1 MFWKSK
7 WERLV
12 YAVIFLM
19 TGFISLIV
27 DFNAGNGAAFS
38 TLVFLFIGSLNLILF
53 AFKAIRKRKVTSNL
67 NQKLNGVLYTTK
79 WKNGLY
85 GLFFLLIG
93 MILYF
98 KKETTS
104 DSLAIQLALLFGA
117 TETFIFI
124 VKFFNLNKS
133 KQID

>member
-7 WERLV
+7 WERFV
-12 YAVIFLM
+12 YAVIFFM

-27 DFNAGNGAAFS
+27 DLNAGNGAAFS
-38 TLVFLFIGSLNLILF
+38 TIVFLFIGSLNLVLF

-67 NQKLNGVLYTTK
+67 NHKLNSELYTTK

-93 MILYF
+93 VILYL
-98 KKETTS
+98 KKETSS
-104 DSLAIQLALLFGA
+104 DFLGIQLALLFGA
-117 TETFIFI
+117 TEAFIFI
-124 VKFFNLNKS
+124 AKLLNFNKF
-133 KQID
+133 KQMN